1 MFKNLTIR
9 SRLIFVVS
17 FLSVSL
23 IVGGIMG
30 IYFLGL
36 SNDTVKSMYED
47 KVIKLSELDM
57 TVRLMNKNQLM
68 LAQAIAGKMAA
79 FPDDDA
85 KTDKYIG
92 EIDQLILQINQ
103 MQEGLLAKQWS
114 PDEKALLD
122 KIVVARKRYG
132 GEAVRPALAALK
144 ARDYQ
149 QATEIL
155 QGPLL
160 ERFLSL
166 TTHFNELIKLQI
178 DASKAAYDQGQQ
190 HYNLVRTLAIIL
202 TVFGVVVAAFMAWWL
217 LTSITRP
224 LAEAVNV
231 AKRVA
236 AGDLSQEITVKSNDE
251 TGVLM
256 QAMKDMND
264 GLLDIVSQV
273 RTGTEAIALASQEIA
288 TGNLD
293 LSNRTESQAH
303 ALSMTA
309 AATAQMTS
317 AVQQNTESAH
327 HAQKVAATTRE
338 IAEAGGQTMSEVVST
353 MAEISTSSK
362 KIVDI
367 ISVIEGIAFQTN
379 ILALNAAVEA
389 ARAGEQGRGFAVVAG
404 EVRSL
409 AQRSSAAAKEIKT
422 LINHSVSKVKDGSRL
437 VEEAG
442 DNMEEILT
450 VVGLFTDLLDTIYN
464 ASSQQSSGIAN
475 INQSVS
481 EMDEMTQQ
489 NAALVE
495 QAAAAAQSMQDQ
507 AIALEGAVSVFK
519 LARNERDSHQFDTG
533 SYKAEQPQAV
543 KPTSK
548 KSTDIEGVGEE
559 WDEF

>member
-1 MFKNLTIR
+1 MLKNLTIK
-9 SRLIFVVS
+9 SRLIFVIS

-23 IVGGIMG
+23 IAGGIMG

-36 SNDTVKSMYED
+36 SNNTVKNMYED
-47 KVIKLSELDM
+47 KVIKLSMLDK
-57 TVRLMNKNQLM
+57 TVRLMNQNQLL
-68 LAQAIAGKMAA
+68 LAQTILGKLAA
-79 FPDDDA
+79 FPDDDT
-85 KTDKYIG
+85 KTNGLIT
-92 EIDQLILQINQ
+92 EIDQRIEEITQ
-103 MQEGLLAKQWS
+103 MQKELAAKQWS
-114 PDEKALLD
+114 ADEQVILEKLAA
-122 KIVVARKRYG
+122 ARKKYG
-132 GEAVRPALAALK
+132 AEAVRPAVAALK
-144 ARDYQ
+144 AHDFQ
-149 QATEIL
+149 QATEIM

-160 ERFLSL
+160 DNFKTL
-166 TTHFNELIKLQI
+166 TTDFNDLIKLQLE
-178 DASKAAYDQGQQ
+178 ASKAAYDRGQS
-190 HYNLVRTLAIIL
+190 HFNLVRTMAILL
-202 TVFGVVVAAFMAWWL
+202 TIIGVLMAIAMAWWL
-217 LTSITRP
+217 LESITRP
-224 LAEAVNV
+224 LKAAADV

-236 AGDLSQEITVKSNDE
+236 AGDLSQKIVVTSHDE

-256 QAMKDMND
+256 QAMKDMNE

-273 RTGTEAIALASQEIA
+273 RSGTEAISLASQEIA
-288 TGNLD
+288 AGNLD
-293 LSNRTESQAH
+293 LSNRTESQAN

-309 AATAQMTS
+309 AATTQMTTT
-317 AVQQNTESAH
+317 VQQNTESAH

-422 LINHSVSKVKDGSRL
+422 LINHSVDKVKDGSRL

-442 DNMEEILT
+442 ENMEEILT
-450 VVGLFTDLLDTIYN
+450 VVGLFTDLLETIYN

-481 EMDEMTQQ
+481 QMDEMTQQ

-495 QAAAAAQSMQDQ
+495 EAAAAAQSMQDQ
-507 AIALEGAVSVFK
+507 AVALEKAVSVFK
-519 LARNERDSHQFDTG
+519 LSKDEPENNYFDADH
-533 SYKAEQPQAV
+533 YDEEEP
-543 KPTSK
+543 KPVRTAPK

>member
-1 MFKNLTIR
+1 MLKNLTIK
-9 SRLIFVVS
+9 SKLIFVIS
-17 FLSVSL
+17 FLSLSL
-23 IVGGIMG
+23 VAGGVMG

-36 SNDTVKSMYED
+36 SNSTVKSMYED
-47 KVIKLSELDM
+47 KVMKLSELDSL
-57 TVRLMNKNQLM
+57 VRLMNRNQLL
-68 LAQAIAGKMAA
+68 LAQAVTGKMAA

-85 KTDKYIG
+85 KTAKYID
-92 EIDQLILQINQ
+92 EAEQQIQDINKIQ
-103 MQEGLLAKQWS
+103 KQLLARQWAPS
-114 PDEKALLD
+114 EKEQLD
-122 KIVVARKRYG
+122 KLLSTRLRYG
-132 GEAVRPALAALK
+132 REAFQPALAALR
-144 ARDYQ
+144 AHDFQ

-160 ERFLSL
+160 DRFAEL
-166 TTHFNELIKLQI
+166 TTIFNSLITMQI
-178 DASKAAYDQGQQ
+178 EASKSAYDRGQA
-190 HYNLVRTLAIIL
+190 HYELVKLLAIML
-202 TVFGVVVAAFMAWWL
+202 TVAGVLIAAIMAWWL
-217 LTSITRP
+217 LNSITRP
-224 LAEAVNV
+224 LQEAVNV

-236 AGDLSQEITVKSNDE
+236 AGDLSQHIHVNSHDE

-256 QAMKDMND
+256 QAMKEMND
-264 GLLDIVSQV
+264 GLHDIVSQV

-288 TGNLD
+288 AGNLD

-309 AATAQMTS
+309 AATAQMTT
-317 AVQQNTESAH
+317 AVEQNTESAH
-327 HAQKVAATTRE
+327 HAQKVAATTRD
-338 IAEAGGQTMSEVVST
+338 IAEAGGQTMTEVVST

-422 LINHSVSKVKDGSRL
+422 LINHSVLKVKDGSRL

-442 DNMEEILT
+442 ENMEEILT

-464 ASSQQSSGIAN
+464 ASTQQSSGIVN
-475 INQSVS
+475 INKSVS

-507 AIALEGAVSVFK
+507 AMNLEQAVSVFK
-519 LARNERDSHQFDTG
+519 LAKNEKSTHQFQSA
-533 SYKAEQPQAV
+533 SYDDEPSASKAAP
-543 KPTSK
+543 K

>member
-1 MFKNLTIR
+1 MLKNLTIK
-9 SRLIFVVS
+9 SKLIFVIS
-17 FLSVSL
+17 FLSLSL
-23 IVGGIMG
+23 VGGGVMG

-36 SNDTVKSMYED
+36 SNSTVKSMYED
-47 KVIKLSELDM
+47 KVMKLSELDSL
-57 TVRLMNKNQLM
+57 VRLMNRNQLL
-68 LAQAIAGKMAA
+68 LAQAVSGKMAA

-85 KTDKYIG
+85 KTAKYVD
-92 EIDQLILQINQ
+92 EAEQQIQDINKIQ
-103 MQEGLLAKQWS
+103 KQLLARQWAPS
-114 PDEKALLD
+114 EKEQLD
-122 KIVVARKRYG
+122 KLLSARLRYG
-132 GEAVRPALAALK
+132 REAFQPALAALR
-144 ARDYQ
+144 AHDFQ

-160 ERFLSL
+160 DRFAEL
-166 TTHFNELIKLQI
+166 TTIFNSLITMQVE
-178 DASKAAYDQGQQ
+178 ASKSAYDHGQE
-190 HYNLVRTLAIIL
+190 HYELVKLLAIML
-202 TVFGVVVAAFMAWWL
+202 TVAGVLIAAIMAWWL
-217 LTSITRP
+217 LNSITRP
-224 LAEAVNV
+224 LQEAVNV

-236 AGDLSQEITVKSNDE
+236 AGDLSQHIHVNSHDE

-256 QAMKDMND
+256 QAMKEMND
-264 GLLDIVSQV
+264 GLHDIVSQV

-288 TGNLD
+288 AGNLD

-309 AATAQMTS
+309 AATAQMTT
-317 AVQQNTESAH
+317 AVEQNTESAH
-327 HAQKVAATTRE
+327 HAQKVAATTRD
-338 IAEAGGQTMSEVVST
+338 IAEAGGQTMTEVVST

-422 LINHSVSKVKDGSRL
+422 LINHSVLKVKDGSRL

-442 DNMEEILT
+442 ENMEEILT

-464 ASSQQSSGIAN
+464 ASSQQSSGIVN
-475 INQSVS
+475 INKSVS

-507 AIALEGAVSVFK
+507 AMNLEQAVSVFK
-519 LARNERDSHQFDTG
+519 LAKNEKSTHQFQSA
-533 SYKAEQPQAV
+533 SYDDEPSASKAAP
-543 KPTSK
+543 K

>member
-1 MFKNLTIR
+1 MLNNLTIKTK
-9 SRLIFVVS
+9 LIFVIS
-17 FLSVSL
+17 FLSLSL
-23 IVGGIMG
+23 IAGGILG

-36 SNDTVKSMYED
+36 SNDSVKSMYQD
-47 KVIKLSELDM
+47 KVIKLSELDA
-57 TVRLMNKNQLM
+57 TVRLMNQNQLL
-68 LAQAIAGKMAA
+68 LAQAVVGKTAA
-79 FPDDDA
+79 FPDDDT
-85 KTDKYIG
+85 KTGKYLADI
-92 EIDQLILQINQ
+92 ERTIADISQ
-103 MQEGLLAKQWS
+103 MQDRLFAKKWS
-114 PDEKALLD
+114 VQEMALLD
-122 KIVVARKRYG
+122 KLKISRQKYG
-132 GEAVRPALAALK
+132 SEAFRPALAALK
-144 ARDYQ
+144 AHDYQ

-160 ERFLSL
+160 ERFLNL
-166 TTHFNELIKLQI
+166 TTTFNDLIKLQSE
-178 DASKAAYDQGQQ
+178 ASKAAYDKGQAR
-190 HYNLVRTLAIIL
+190 YTLVRTLAILL
-202 TVFGVVVAAFMAWWL
+202 TIIGVGVAIFMAWWL
-217 LTSITRP
+217 LNSITRP
-224 LAEAVNV
+224 LAEAVKV

-236 AGDLSQEITVKSNDE
+236 AGDLSQEIKVNSHDE

-264 GLLDIVSQV
+264 GLLNIVSQV

-293 LSNRTESQAH
+293 LSNRTESQAN

-317 AVQQNTESAH
+317 TVKQNTESAH

-422 LINHSVSKVKDGSRL
+422 LINHSVTKVKDGSRL

-450 VVGLFTDLLDTIYN
+450 VVGLFTDLLETIYN

-507 AIALEGAVSVFK
+507 AKGLEQAVSVFK
-519 LARNERDSHQFDTG
+519 LAHHEPLGGQLNIGAQ
-533 SYKAEQPQAV
+533 QPQRTRTT
-543 KPTSK
+543 PK
-548 KSTDIEGVGEE
+548 KATDIEGVGEQ

>member
-1 MFKNLTIR
+1 MLKNLTIK
-9 SRLIFVVS
+9 SKLIFVIS
-17 FLSVSL
+17 FLSLSL
-23 IVGGIMG
+23 VAGGVMG

-36 SNDTVKSMYED
+36 SNSTVKSMYED
-47 KVIKLSELDM
+47 KVMKLSELDSL
-57 TVRLMNKNQLM
+57 VRLMNRNQLL
-68 LAQAIAGKMAA
+68 LAQAVSGKMAA

-85 KTDKYIG
+85 KTAKYVDEAEQQIQD
-92 EIDQLILQINQ
+92 INKIQKQLL
-103 MQEGLLAKQWS
+103 GRQWAPS
-114 PDEKALLD
+114 EKEQLD
-122 KIVVARKRYG
+122 KLLNARLRYG
-132 GEAVRPALAALK
+132 REAFQPALAAIR
-144 ARDYQ
+144 AHDFQ

-160 ERFLSL
+160 ERFAEL
-166 TTHFNELIKLQI
+166 TTIFNSLITMQV
-178 DASKAAYDQGQQ
+178 DASKSAYDHGQA
-190 HYNLVRTLAIIL
+190 HYELVKFLAIML
-202 TVFGVVVAAFMAWWL
+202 TVAGVIIAAIMAWWL
-217 LTSITRP
+217 LNSITRP
-224 LAEAVNV
+224 LQEAVNV

-236 AGDLSQEITVKSNDE
+236 AGDLSQHIHVNSHDE

-256 QAMKDMND
+256 QAMKEMND
-264 GLLDIVSQV
+264 GLHDIVSQV

-288 TGNLD
+288 AGNLD

-309 AATAQMTS
+309 AATAQMTT
-317 AVQQNTESAH
+317 AVEQNTESAH
-327 HAQKVAATTRE
+327 HAQRVAATTRD
-338 IAEAGGQTMSEVVST
+338 IAEAGGQTMTEVVST

-422 LINHSVSKVKDGSRL
+422 LINHSVLKVKDGSRL

-442 DNMEEILT
+442 ENMEEILT

-464 ASSQQSSGIAN
+464 ASSQQSSGIVN
-475 INQSVS
+475 INKSVS

-507 AIALEGAVSVFK
+507 AMTLEQAVSVFK
-519 LARNERDSHQFDTG
+519 LTKNEKSTHQFQSG
-533 SYKAEQPQAV
+533 SYDEDPPASKAAP
-543 KPTSK
+543 K